1 MTQTAADARDRATSE
16 IAAIDFLY
24 GIEAEHGS
32 GPDWVPTHVVKFRV
46 TKKTARRI
54 YYLPREWRDEQ
65 RFVDRLTL
73 ERDGQ
78 VTRKSGGWWE
88 SDLTVYLNPPALAE
102 AHQPSLDELKAAM
115 ASAHPDRGGSGE
127 AFIAARQR
135 YERAKGSGRS

>member
-1 MTQTAADARDRATSE
+1 MPQPLGDAAKQASDVAPVE
-16 IAAIDFLY
+16 FLY

-32 GPDWVPTHVVKFRV
+32 GPDWVPMRVVKFRV

-54 YYLPREWRDEQ
+54 YYLPHEWRDEQ

-88 SDLTVYLNPPALAE
+88 SDLTVYLDPPVIEQTQSPDLV
-102 AHQPSLDELKAAM
+102 ELKAAM
-115 ASAHPDRGGSGE
+115 AAAHPDRGGTDE

-135 YERAKGSGRS
+135 YDRARTALSA